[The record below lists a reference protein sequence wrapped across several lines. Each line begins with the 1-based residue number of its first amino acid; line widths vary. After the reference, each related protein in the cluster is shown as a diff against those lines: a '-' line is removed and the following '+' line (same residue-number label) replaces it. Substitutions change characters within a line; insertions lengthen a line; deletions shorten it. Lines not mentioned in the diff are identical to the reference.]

1 MRQATVAAT
10 LALLGS
16 ASAASTL
23 FNGGTIVAFD
33 GETQGLRVVRNG
45 SLLVTDDRIAGIYT
59 SPPAAQHNSSS
70 VEVVDATGKI
80 ITPGFI
86 DTHRH
91 GWQTAFKTLG
101 SNTSL
106 TEYFGRYG
114 EFASASQWDADDVYI
129 SQLAGLYEAANAGV
143 TTSLDHAHSTWD
155 KATSEAGL
163 KASVD
168 SGSRVFYAFTFHNT
182 TASETPE
189 LLQIF
194 RDIADEGYYQGTPTT
209 LGIAYDAWG
218 PNPDRNEVD
227 SIMKL
232 TEDYNISVIT
242 THSLGGPWGI
252 TNSPSDIAGLGY
264 LNISTPI
271 VFSHGSFLTAG
282 DATLLRETNQYMSI
296 TPESEMHYGHTHPRS
311 HLIQD
316 QAALGVDTHFT
327 FSTDILT
334 QARIWLQQAR
344 YEESEDVL
352 DQWRLPLNNPMSTDQ
367 AFLLATRSGGLA
379 LRREDLGV
387 IREGAKADLVV
398 WDGDSPAMLGW
409 LDPVAA
415 VILHASVGDIE
426 SVMVDGK
433 WVKKDRKMVV
443 GDYAD
448 VKRRFLATAKK
459 IQDIWVNTPLPTPEE
474 LQTMFSFPLARA
486 NQLDVKRG
494 EGDGYGEN
502 HFE

>member
-232 TEDYNISVIT
+232 TE
-242 THSLGGPWGI
+242 
-252 TNSPSDIAGLGY
+252 
-264 LNISTPI
+264 
-271 VFSHGSFLTAG
+271 
-282 DATLLRETNQYMSI
+282 
-296 TPESEMHYGHTHPRS
+296 
-311 HLIQD
+311 
-316 QAALGVDTHFT
+316 
-327 FSTDILT
+327 
-334 QARIWLQQAR
+334 
-344 YEESEDVL
+344 
-352 DQWRLPLNNPMSTDQ
+352 
-367 AFLLATRSGGLA
+367 
-379 LRREDLGV
+379 
-387 IREGAKADLVV
+387 
-398 WDGDSPAMLGW
+398 
-409 LDPVAA
+409 
-415 VILHASVGDIE
+415 
-426 SVMVDGK
+426 
-433 WVKKDRKMVV
+433 
-443 GDYAD
+443 
-448 VKRRFLATAKK
+448 
-459 IQDIWVNTPLPTPEE
+459 
-474 LQTMFSFPLARA
+474 
-486 NQLDVKRG
+486 
-494 EGDGYGEN
+494 
-502 HFE
+502 